1 MKLPVTLYV
10 DDDGWFVVS
19 CPTIPGCA
27 SQGRT
32 EEEALAN
39 IREAIQLCLEVRKEE
54 GLPLTIETREV
65 EVPAVAYPR
74 VAGAETIRALARAG
88 SRVARIR
95 GSHHFLVRDGSVMSL
110 SIPLH
115 KELAPGLLRDQIARA
130 GLSVTEFI
138 DLLD

>member
-39 IREAIQLCLEVRKEE
+39 IRDAIQLCLEVRKEE

-65 EVPAVAYPR
+65 EVPAVA
-74 VAGAETIRALARAG
+74 
-88 SRVARIR
+88 
-95 GSHHFLVRDGSVMSL
+95 
-110 SIPLH
+110 
-115 KELAPGLLRDQIARA
+115 
-130 GLSVTEFI
+130 
-138 DLLD
+138 

>member
-65 EVPAVAYPR
+65 EVPAVA
-74 VAGAETIRALARAG
+74 
-88 SRVARIR
+88 
-95 GSHHFLVRDGSVMSL
+95 
-110 SIPLH
+110 
-115 KELAPGLLRDQIARA
+115 
-130 GLSVTEFI
+130 
-138 DLLD
+138 

>member
-1 MKLPVTLYV
+1 MKLTVTHYV

-65 EVPAVAYPR
+65 EVPA
-74 VAGAETIRALARAG
+74 GA
-88 SRVARIR
+88 
-95 GSHHFLVRDGSVMSL
+95 
-110 SIPLH
+110 
-115 KELAPGLLRDQIARA
+115 
-130 GLSVTEFI
+130 
-138 DLLD
+138 